1 MPIVAIDGMEVHYR
15 ESGSGPAVVLAHSS
29 CSSSG
34 QWKALTERLSGDYRV
49 LAPDLIGYGKT
60 AAWPT
65 GRRHLHAD
73 EAAILI
79 AMAELAGGNAQ
90 LVGHSYGGGMAVHA
104 VLDRPDLF
112 RSLVLIEPSL
122 FRLLAAG
129 GEAQAAAETRSIGTM
144 VIDSVASGRPE
155 QAAESF
161 VRYFLGP
168 AAWEAMLPERR
179 AGIVQ
184 TIPKNAL
191 EWRHELGAGRF
202 ELEDLG
208 RIAMPTL
215 VLGFDQSPPG
225 LRAICDMLERTL
237 PKAERVQLDGL
248 GHMAPVLNAHQV
260 NPVIMDFLN
269 RHR

>member
-1 MPIVAIDGMEVHYR
+1 MPTVTIDGIEVHYR
-15 ESGSGPAVVLAHSS
+15 QAGSGPAVVLAHSS

-104 VLDRPDLF
+104 VLDRADLF
-112 RSLVLIEPSL
+112 RSLVVIEPSL
-122 FRLLAAG
+122 FRLLPAAG
-129 GEAQAAAETRSIGTM
+129 AAEAADETRAIGTT
-144 VIDSVASGRPE
+144 VIDSVAAGRPE
-155 QAAESF
+155 EATESF
-161 VRYFLGP
+161 VRYFLGD
-168 AAWEAMLPERR
+168 AAWEAMPPERR
-179 AGIVQ
+179 AGITQ
-184 TIPKNAL
+184 TVPKNAL
-191 EWRHELGAGRF
+191 EWRHELGDGRF
-202 ELEDLG
+202 ELKDVG
-208 RIAMPTL
+208 RIVIPTL
-215 VLGFDQSPPG
+215 VLGFGQSSPG
-225 LRAICDMLERTL
+225 LRAICGMLERTL
-237 PKAERVQLDGL
+237 PNVERVQLDGL
-248 GHMAPVLNAHQV
+248 GHMAPVLNPDQV
-260 NPVIMDFLN
+260 NPLIIDFLE